1 MAFYLLRPAAILLL
15 IAVAVT
21 RNESRAQ
28 DFVGVRSKAQDSILF
43 VQRVV
48 RNRDGT
54 GEHVADSATGFV
66 VACRGYFLTAA
77 HVVQSVPS
85 SQEQAY
91 YASPGPRDSQRFQ
104 LDLVKSDQDLDV
116 ALFQL
121 PPSRTWAP
129 LTIASSSGVPDDA
142 KVLVLGFGAGSDLGS
157 SQGTIRNHFGPGGR
171 FNTQVPFNHGDSGA
185 PAFDISGRVIG
196 MASSG
201 LALANSFTIVTPSDY
216 FQPLLSLTGVSNAQN
231 CAPPPPTPVS
241 ASTKS
246 FQFSFTV
253 ESADSHEF
261 SQTFCVD
268 EGVSVRRVE
277 VQTDSINGEGTHII
291 SSLKDADRPNC
302 VTLRVF
308 VRGNGVDRIGGI
320 IVNYRGRGW
329 ISGTLN
335 VSYG

>member
-1 MAFYLLRPAAILLL
+1 MASYLLRPAAILLL

-21 RNESRAQ
+21 AETSRAQ
-28 DFVGVRSKAQDSILF
+28 DFVGIRSKAQDSILF

-77 HVVQSVPS
+77 HVVQSVTS

-104 LDLVKSDQDLDV
+104 LDLVKSDADLDV

-121 PPSRTWAP
+121 PPSRPWAP
-129 LTIASSSGVPDDA
+129 LAIASSSGVPDDA
-142 KVLVLGFGAGSDLGS
+142 KVLVLGYGTGSDLGS

-171 FNTQVPFNHGDSGA
+171 LNTQVPFNHGDSGA

-201 LALANSFTIVTPSDY
+201 LALANSFTVITPSDY
-216 FQPLLSLTGVSNAQN
+216 FQPLLSLTGVNNAQN
-231 CAPPPPTPVS
+231 CTPPPTAVS

-246 FQFSFTV
+246 FQFSFTA
-253 ESADSHEF
+253 EPDQSREF

-277 VQTDSINGEGTHII
+277 VHTDSINGEGTHII
-291 SSLKDADRPNC
+291 SSLKDTDRPNC

-329 ISGTLN
+329 ISGALN